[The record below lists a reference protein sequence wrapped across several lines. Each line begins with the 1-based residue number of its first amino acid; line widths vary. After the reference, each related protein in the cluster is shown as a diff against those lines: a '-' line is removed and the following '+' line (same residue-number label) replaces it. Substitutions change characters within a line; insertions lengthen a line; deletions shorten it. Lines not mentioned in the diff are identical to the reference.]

1 MLLSRDELI
10 AVLFKETD
18 RAQRLKTGLAVILCG
33 IDGCADRLP
42 ELEARTDRD
51 VEEEITRRIVRALR
65 CYDSLGRFAD
75 GEYCLVLPGC
85 NSFNAVAMAERLRQD
100 LFSSPIVAGGE
111 SVSLRANFGIA
122 GSGGRSP
129 LVVLRNAEDALRNA
143 RSRGPGAIERSCY
156 DAEPDPTAFPIAVV
170 EDNSLQ
176 W

>member
-10 AVLFKETD
+10 TALFEETD

-33 IDGCADRLP
+33 IDGGAELHSELDAHILP
-42 ELEARTDRD
+42 EVDQEIARRM
-51 VEEEITRRIVRALR
+51 VRALR

-85 NSFNAVAMAERLRQD
+85 NSFNAVVMAERLGQA
-100 LFSSPIVAGGE
+100 LFSSPIHAGGE

-129 LVVLRNAEDALRNA
+129 LVVLRNAENALRNA
-143 RSRGPGAIERSCY
+143 RLRGPGSIERSCY
-156 DAEPDPTAFPIAVV
+156 DAEPDPTAFPIAMA
-170 EDNSLQ
+170 DDKSLR